1 MASPLTVRA
10 EMLAFEIAAVAM
22 DALETVAVE
31 IAAAEMDAL
40 GMVATPVNVGF
51 AMGAFNRFSESS
63 AFLRSVISWFIMR
76 VKSTT
81 CPTRSVVVEPL
92 PMLMPVMRV
101 QL

>member
-1 MASPLTVRA
+1 MASPLTVRF
-10 EMLAFEIAAVAM
+10 EILAFEIAAVAM
-22 DALETVAVE
+22 DALETVALE

-51 AMGAFNRFSESS
+51 AMGAFNRFNESS

-81 CPTRSVVVEPL
+81 CPTRSVVELL

>member
-1 MASPLTVRA
+1 
-10 EMLAFEIAAVAM
+10 MLAFEIAAVAM

-81 CPTRSVVVEPL
+81 CPTRSVVVEPEPEPL